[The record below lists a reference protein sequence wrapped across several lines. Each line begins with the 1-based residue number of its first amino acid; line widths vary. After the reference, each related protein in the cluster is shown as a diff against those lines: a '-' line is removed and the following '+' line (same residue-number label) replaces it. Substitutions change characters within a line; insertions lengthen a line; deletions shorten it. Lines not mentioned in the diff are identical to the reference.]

1 MTARLQAVIFI
12 KVRADFGGDKAA
24 AGLEVVVPMPREV
37 QRVSCEYE
45 QDVQPIGNQSWDWQ
59 EKQHRLVWKHKKVKG
74 GTEWTL
80 RVCYESCM
88 LCITRSTLLHNVT
101 FGSVQVL
108 GLSRCGC
115 QGQLLVT
122 MTPTSSN
129 FWTEL
134 LTLTAL
140 YVGTCIEYVCL
151 LVQPSQS
158 CHCLYPC
165 WIAYPSPSGFTSNY
179 CVGCRYGPLW
189 KMHSPTQC
197 GRVWAP
203 SI

>member
-1 MTARLQAVIFI
+1 MQPCCKHVCAEVCTWLTGDLLQAVIFI

-80 RVCYESCM
+80 RVRHESCI

-101 FGSVQVL
+101 FGRAQVL
-108 GLSRCGC
+108 GLSWCNC
-115 QGQLLVT
+115 QGHMLVT
-122 MTPTSSN
+122 MTSMSSN
-129 FWTEL
+129 LWSEL

-140 YVGTCIEYVCL
+140 HAGARICIEFVCL
-151 LVQPSQS
+151 SIQPFSS
-158 CHCLYPC
+158 CHCLDS
-165 WIAYPSPSGFTSNY
+165 W
-179 CVGCRYGPLW
+179 
-189 KMHSPTQC
+189 
-197 GRVWAP
+197 
-203 SI
+203 